1 MLRAAP
7 IWAACIN
14 FLHKIQ
20 KEITERWSLFLIAF
34 ARYAFLEDNAMYEKW
49 SGELGFGDDVFKRAG
64 TDCTGALT
72 IY

>member
-1 MLRAAP
+1 
-7 IWAACIN
+7 
-14 FLHKIQ
+14 
-20 KEITERWSLFLIAF
+20 
-34 ARYAFLEDNAMYEKW
+34 MYEKW